1 MIDPY
6 EILGLPDAAGDQV
19 IRNRY
24 LELVREFTPER
35 SPEKFAAIRAA
46 YESTRDLN
54 TRLRHRLFEM
64 GKRESL
70 DNIIQE
76 VTCRTSRRRVS
87 LKTLLSLVQKP

>member
-1 MIDPY
+1 MTDPY
-6 EILGLPDAAGDQV
+6 EILGLPDDAGDEV

-35 SPEKFAAIRAA
+35 SPEKFAAIRTA
-46 YESTRDLN
+46 YESTRDLD